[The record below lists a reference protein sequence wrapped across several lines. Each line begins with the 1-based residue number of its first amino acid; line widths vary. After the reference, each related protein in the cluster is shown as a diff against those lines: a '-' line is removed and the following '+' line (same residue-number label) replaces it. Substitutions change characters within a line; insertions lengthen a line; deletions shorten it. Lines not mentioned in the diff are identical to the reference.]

1 MSCTILGM
9 IPIESV
15 SWRFPYADSNN
26 HHPHSP

>member
-15 SWRFPYADSNN
+15 SWRFPYAGGDKRQQLVG
-26 HHPHSP
+26 